1 MDKDKNQKNQ
11 SPGSKG
17 EGSVNTGLDITRLS
31 EIRAPQDFNAEVKR
45 VIAHTPVDRPPKRRY
60 FRVRPGDEWCDT
72 LGLYETSSDFG
83 SETYIV
89 HPTMYDHLLGEFSI
103 YKVVLA
109 ITMQDDLYVFP
120 IKLPDSDGR
129 HNTWN
134 ATKMEGAEKAK
145 TLWIRLIPNRKI
157 GAYEFKIGANQDYE
171 PKWPDLSFLEILN
184 IAFKGRIISDPNHPI
199 IQELRGLI

>member
-1 MDKDKNQKNQ
+1 MAKDKDPKNHKREE
-11 SPGSKG
+11 SA
-17 EGSVNTGLDITRLS
+17 NTGLEITRLS
-31 EIRAPQDFNAEVKR
+31 EIRAPQDFNMEVKK
-45 VIAHTPVDRPPKRRY
+45 VIAHIPVGRPPKQRF

-72 LGLYETSSDFG
+72 LGLYERRSELG

-89 HPTMYDHLLGEFSI
+89 HPTMYDSLLGEFSI

-109 ITMQDDLYVFP
+109 ITRQDNLYVWP

-129 HNTWN
+129 QNVWN

-145 TLWIRLIPNRKI
+145 TLWIRLIPNQDI
-157 GAYEFKIGANQDYE
+157 GAYEFKIAENQDYE
-171 PKWPDLSFLEILN
+171 PKWPNLSFLEILN

-199 IQELRGLI
+199 VQELRGLI